1 MLFPC
6 VRALVALMLLCF
18 SPLPLSTK
26 PVPAGSTFQWQL
38 DGDFDSGAQA
48 QVYDLDLFD
57 TPASTIAAI
66 KQRGVQAIC
75 YISVG
80 TLENGR
86 PDSAS
91 FPAAAVGAIYPQ
103 WPDERWLDI
112 RRIDLIGPAMQA
124 RLDLCRDKGFDGV
137 EPDNVDAYQ
146 NTGTGFAI
154 SEADQIVYLR
164 WLSEQA
170 HARGLSIGLKNVPD
184 LAVRMEPLFDW
195 ALTED
200 CYVQGWCTQLAPFI
214 ANNKAVFVTEY
225 SDTPVNFRDVCTVLN
240 PERFTPVYKHRGLD
254 AFRRTCLEFKR
265 RIRSRPL
272 HGGVLPGGSKRPY

>member
-1 MLFPC
+1 MPPIPPSAP
-6 VRALVALMLLCF
+6 VRALHALALCCL
-18 SPLPLSTK
+18 SLPVLAIEPI
-26 PVPAGSTFQWQL
+26 PVGSSFQWQL
-38 DGDFDSGAQA
+38 DGDFDASVQA
-48 QVYDLDLFD
+48 QVYDLDLFE
-57 TPASTIAAI
+57 TPASTVAAI
-66 KQRGVQAIC
+66 RAGGGRTIC

-86 PDSAS
+86 PDAAR
-91 FPAAAVGAIYPQ
+91 FPAQAVGAVYPQ

-146 NTGTGFAI
+146 QQNTGFAI
-154 SEADQIVYLR
+154 TEADQIAYLR
-164 WLSEQA
+164 WLSDQA

-184 LAVRMEPLFDW
+184 LAARMEPLFDW

-200 CYVQGWCTQLAPFI
+200 CFAQGWCADLAPFI
-214 ANNKAVFVTEY
+214 ARGKAVFVAEY
-225 SDTPVNFRDVCTVLN
+225 SDTAVDFRAACAVLN
-240 PERFTPVYKHRGLD
+240 PERFTPVFKHRNLD
-254 AFRRTCLEFKR
+254 AYRRTCLEFRR

-272 HGGVLPGGSKRPY
+272 PAARRDG